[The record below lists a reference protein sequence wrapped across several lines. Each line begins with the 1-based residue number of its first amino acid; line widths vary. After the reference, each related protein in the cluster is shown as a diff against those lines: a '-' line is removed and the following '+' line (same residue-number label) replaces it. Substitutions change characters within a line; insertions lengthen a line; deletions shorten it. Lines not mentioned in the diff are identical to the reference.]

1 MRTGMRTETDPHCT
15 SYAEAYG
22 WSMRILI
29 AGGHGKIALLL
40 SRQLADAGHEP
51 VGIIRN
57 PAQAADIRA
66 AGAVPLVLDLE
77 HSTIDQVAAALAGAD
92 ATVFAA
98 GAGANSDA
106 DRKLTLDRD
115 GAILLA
121 DASVRA
127 GVRRMIVVSSMGAD
141 GFDADSDDVFQ
152 VYLRAKSE
160 ADAAVRQRELD
171 WTIVRPGAL
180 TDAEPTALVTVGKTV
195 DRGSIPRAD
204 VAAIILALLV
214 DVSGVGSQFE
224 VISGQTP
231 LTEAL
236 AALPLD

>member
-1 MRTGMRTETDPHCT
+1 
-15 SYAEAYG
+15 
-22 WSMRILI
+22 MRILI

-141 GFDADSDDVFQ
+141 GFDPNSDDVFQ

-180 TDAEPTALVTVGKTV
+180 TDEEATALVTVGETV

-214 DVSGVGSQFE
+214 DVSGVGRQFE
-224 VISGQTP
+224 VVSGQTP
-231 LTEAL
+231 LAEAL
-236 AALPLD
+236 AALQLS